1 MNAAS
6 VIGQLEVLGNP
17 LAVAE
22 AARVGITSSM
32 LLGVS
37 MPDVRKLAKNVG
49 KDHALAADLWQTGVF
64 EARVVAGLIDDAK
77 QVTTEQMETWATDF
91 DNWALVD
98 QTCGNLFDRTPFAYA
113 KAMTWTG
120 RPEEYIKRAGF
131 SLMAY
136 LATHDKKANNAQFA
150 PFFPLMQREAT
161 DERNY
166 VKKAINW
173 ALRGIGKRNLVLNQ
187 LAIQTALDIQQ
198 LDSKS
203 ARWIAADAL
212 RELRSEAIQ
221 VRLLLK

>member
-6 VIGQLEVLGNP
+6 VIGQLEALGNP
-17 LAVAE
+17 LAIAE
-22 AARVGITSSM
+22 AARVGITSSS
-32 LLGVS
+32 LLGVT
-37 MPDVRKLAKNVG
+37 MPDVRKVAKDVG
-49 KDHALAADLWQTGVF
+49 KDHALAADLWQSGVF

-77 QVTTEQMETWATDF
+77 LVTATQMEAWAVDF

-98 QTCGNLFDRTPFAYA
+98 QTCGNLFDRTPFAYT
-113 KAMTWTG
+113 KASAWTG
-120 RPEEYIKRAGF
+120 RSEEYIKRAGF
-131 SLMAY
+131 SLIAY
-136 LATHDKKANNAQFA
+136 LANHDKKASNAQFA
-150 PFFPLMQREAT
+150 PFFPLMQREAS

-198 LDSKS
+198 IDSKS

-212 RELRSEAIQ
+212 RELHSDAIQ
-221 VRLLLK
+221 ARLLLK